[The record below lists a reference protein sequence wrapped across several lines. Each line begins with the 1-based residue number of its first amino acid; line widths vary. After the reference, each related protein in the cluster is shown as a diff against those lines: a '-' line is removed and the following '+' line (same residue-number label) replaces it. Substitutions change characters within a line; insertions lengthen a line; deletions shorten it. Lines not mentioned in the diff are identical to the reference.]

1 MVVMMV
7 VMIVMMVMMMV
18 MMVILTRQAKV
29 HVTYI
34 SDVVYHTIIPFNIN
48 NIIIINLYL
57 ALVCVALCN
66 LCQLWIPIHLLIIF
80 YSGKFTPPD
89 DDDIDDNVD
98 IYGDPKDNTS
108 GH

>member
-1 MVVMMV
+1 M
-7 VMIVMMVMMMV
+7 
-18 MMVILTRQAKV
+18 
-29 HVTYI
+29 
-34 SDVVYHTIIPFNIN
+34 
-48 NIIIINLYL
+48 INLYL

-89 DDDIDDNVD
+89 DVDIDDNVD